1 MAGEVAV
8 GVVALDIGIYADH
21 RTAVGILLLA
31 ILRVFVLFLFYLNY
45 FFLVVVFNLLCD
57 DEISVFR
64 HLEFFHQRVAV
75 YAERIAQITAQIG
88 TDAIVRHAVWV
99 NIHEPHRCALCEDIS
114 LGVINSAA
122 LSRYLGIVEL
132 IFLGLAF
139 VIISLNHLNAEEI
152 ADAGKESYGDDNY
165 HHLGTSVFFFF
176 RQCLLHI
183 FTLSPLG
190 KKHS

>member
-8 GVVALDIGIYADH
+8 GIVALDIRVYTDH

-31 ILRVFVLFLFYLNY
+31 FLSVYIFFLFYLDY

-88 TDAIVRHAVWV
+88 TYAIVRHAVGV
-99 NIHEPHRCALCEDIS
+99 DIHEPHRRALGEDIS

-139 VIISLNHLNAEEI
+139 VIISLNHLNAEEV

-165 HHLGTSVFFFF
+165 HHLGAPVFFFF

-190 KKHS
+190 KKPS